1 MKKILI
7 LAANPTDTKHLRL
20 DEEVREIDAGLKR
33 AKNREEFEIISQWA
47 VGAEG
52 LRRALLDYEPQIVHF
67 SGHGSGSEGLALENN
82 SGQMQL
88 VSTQALAGLFKQF
101 SEIECVVLNACYSEV
116 QAEAIHQH
124 IDCVIGM
131 NVAIGD
137 KAAINF
143 AVGFYDALGAGRN
156 YQASFEF
163 GCNAIDLQGIP
174 ESKTPRIKIRNNSG
188 GIKSQGNSNKLS
200 LSQRLKKESL
210 EKRLVVI
217 EKDYQA
223 LERQFREAGDADEKS
238 RLQSKLN
245 SKVEELEE
253 IEKELIPLR
262 GSRE

>member
-7 LAANPTDTKHLRL
+7 LAANPTDTKQLRL

-33 AKNREEFEIISQWA
+33 AKNREEFEIISKWA
-47 VGAEG
+47 VRAED

-67 SGHGSGSEGLALENN
+67 SGHGSGTEGLALENN

-88 VSTQALAGLFKQF
+88 VSSQALAGLFEQF
-101 SEIECVVLNACYSEV
+101 SQVECVVLNACYSEV

-137 KAAINF
+137 KAAIKF
-143 AVGFYDALGAGRN
+143 AVGFYDALGAGRD
-156 YQASFEF
+156 YQESFKL

-174 ESKTPRIKIRNNSG
+174 EYQTPQIKIRNNSEG
-188 GIKSQGNSNKLS
+188 TKVQTKSKELS
-200 LSQRLKKESL
+200 LAQRLKKESL
-210 EKRLVVI
+210 EKRLAVI
-217 EKDYQA
+217 EKDYQN
-223 LERQFREAGDADEKS
+223 LERQYRETGDADEKN

-245 SKVEELEE
+245 KKLEELEE
-253 IEKELIPLR
+253 IEKELNQINY
-262 GSRE
+262 GD